1 MSSDAPNQPSEP
13 SRAPSPSPAGDPQ
26 SGGRLYVVDAAAVV
40 SQAALAHA
48 LEQVPAPIAI
58 VQGPELR
65 FLMANAQFRQLAGR
79 EDLLGRPLFAAVPRH
94 LTAGTE
100 EIFARVRETGQAVY
114 GREYAITQ
122 GGVTRYF
129 DFVCAPLGPPHG
141 PPDAILIHGVDI
153 TAQVHGRQRAEQ
165 AEARLRA
172 VLEQLPAGV
181 LVAEAPSGRL
191 VLANTRAAEL
201 LGPLPDR
208 VAPPAE
214 APPASGAMPSA
225 SACVLDLLAQALW
238 HGTVIPPTDLYYAAA
253 DGDVGWL
260 AATAGPVYDARGE
273 RVAAIA
279 AFSDA
284 TPRHRL
290 AVEQAALAERL
301 RLAQAAAGIVSF
313 EWDLTTDRVHCT
325 ADEHALAGGTR
336 AMSLDEFAQ
345 LLHPDD
351 RARVIAEARAAAA
364 AGREL
369 VLQFRLV
376 RPDGTV
382 REIAARGRVVVG
394 PEGRR
399 RMVGVNVDIT
409 EQERAQR
416 QVRQLAAASL
426 AINAARTTAERLRLI
441 TEHARAIIGAH
452 EAVTSL
458 TRGPDWSQAI
468 SAVSLS
474 DKYAAWR
481 DYDVPPDGS
490 GIYAEVCRTNRPMRL
505 TQAELEAHPLW
516 RGFGREAGR
525 HPPLRGWLA
534 VPLVGRDGRNLG
546 LIQLSDKYEGEFT
559 EQDEAVLVQLAQ
571 LAAVALENAALYEA
585 EQAARAEAEAAVR
598 ARDEFL
604 SIAAHELRTPVTGL
618 KGAVQLL
625 LRRHA
630 RGTLDPARLA
640 DSLLLLDA
648 AVDRLTALVEDLLDV
663 SRIRTGRLLLTRVPT
678 NLAALLRRAVAQL
691 AEQGDAAQRIQ
702 LDLPPRLPLLWVD
715 PLRIDQVLTNL
726 LDNALK
732 YSPQGG
738 PVRVIA
744 READGGVEVRVEDS
758 GIGLPPGSE
767 ERIFEPFG
775 RAPNAVGSNLPGMGL
790 GLYVCRNIVE
800 RHGGRIWAASPGE
813 NAGATFAFWLPGDPA
828 APGGP

>member
-1 MSSDAPNQPSEP
+1 MPSDPPNPF
-13 SRAPSPSPAGDPQ
+13 PSPTGDTESGVPPRAG
-26 SGGRLYVVDAAAVV
+26 DAAAVV
-40 SQAALAHA
+40 LSQAALAHA

-65 FLMANAQFRQLAGR
+65 FLLANAHFRQLAGS
-79 EDLLGRPLFAAVPRH
+79 EDLVGRPFFAAVPRH
-94 LTAGTE
+94 LTEGTA
-100 EIFARVRETGQAVY
+100 EIFERVRAAGQPVY
-114 GREYAITQ
+114 GREYAIPQ
-122 GGVTRYF
+122 GAETRYF
-129 DFVCAPLGPPHG
+129 DFVCAPLGSL
-141 PPDAILIHGVDI
+141 DAILIHGVDV
-153 TAQVHGRQRAEQ
+153 TAQVRGRQRAEQ

-172 VLEQLPAGV
+172 VLEQLPVGV
-181 LVAEAPSGRL
+181 LIAEAPSGRL
-191 VLANTRAAEL
+191 VLANARAAEL
-201 LGPLPDR
+201 LGPLPER

-214 APPASGAMPSA
+214 APPASEAAPSA
-225 SACVLDLLAQALW
+225 SARVLDLLGRALW
-238 HGTVIPPTDLYYAAA
+238 HGTVVPPTDLHYATA
-253 DGDVGWL
+253 DDDALWL
-260 AATAGPVYDARGE
+260 AATAGPVYAARGE

-284 TPRHRL
+284 TPRRRL
-290 AVEQAALAERL
+290 AAEQAALAERL

-313 EWDLTTDRVHCT
+313 EWDLETDRVHCT
-325 ADEHALAGGTR
+325 ADEHPFAGGAR
-336 AMSLDEFAQ
+336 AATLEEFAQ
-345 LLHPDD
+345 RLHPDD

-369 VLQFRLV
+369 ALQYRVV

-382 REIAARGRVVVG
+382 REIAARGQVMVG

-409 EQERAQR
+409 EQQRAQH
-416 QVRQLAAASL
+416 QLRQLAAASL
-426 AINAARTTAERLRLI
+426 AINAAPTTAERLRLT
-441 TEHARAIIGAH
+441 TEHARTIIGAH
-452 EAVTSL
+452 QAVTSL

-481 DYDVPPDGS
+481 DYDAPPDGS

-505 TQAELEAHPLW
+505 TQPELEAHPLW

-571 LAAVALENAALYEA
+571 LAAVALETAALYEA

-630 RGTLDPARLA
+630 RGTLDPTRLA
-640 DSLLLLDA
+640 DSLTLLDA
-648 AVDRLTALVEDLLDV
+648 ATDRLTVLIDDLLDV
-663 SRIRTGRLLLTRVPT
+663 SRIRAGRLLLTRVPT
-678 NLAALLRRAVAQL
+678 DLAALLRRAVAQL
-691 AEQGDAAQRIQ
+691 AEQAEAAQRIH
-702 LDLPPRLPLLWVD
+702 LDLPPRLPVLWVD

-738 PVRVIA
+738 AVRVVA
-744 READGGVEVRVEDS
+744 READGGVLVRVEDH
-758 GIGLPPGSE
+758 GIGLPPGYE

-775 RAPNAVGSNLPGMGL
+775 RAPNAARSNLPGMGL
-790 GLYVCRNIVE
+790 GLYICRNIVE
-800 RHGGRIWAASPGE
+800 RHGGRIWAESSGE
-813 NAGATFAFWLPGDPA
+813 HAGATFAFWLPADPA
-828 APGGP
+828 AGGP